1 MFRDPNEP
9 QPPSEPP
16 REGEPLVEEEA
27 LAEGEPVEATVY
39 TGYAD
44 EPVLVAGDAGEAVR
58 ELCRK
63 LAAAGHE
70 TAVERGETDAVL
82 TNDVYEAVRTFRR
95 EHDVEDELTEGD
107 RLAVVGPATWAALN
121 RAA

>member
-1 MFRDPNEP
+1 MFRQPEPPPP
-9 QPPSEPP
+9 QPP
-16 REGEPLVEEEA
+16 REEERA
-27 LAEGEPVEATVY
+27 TRAAAEERDPIFA
-39 TGYAD
+39 GYAD

-70 TAVERGETDAVL
+70 TAVHRGETDAVL
-82 TNDVYEAVRTFRR
+82 SNDVYEAVQKFRR
-95 EHDVEDELTEGD
+95 QYDVEDELTEGD
-107 RLAVVGPATWAALN
+107 RLAVIGPATWAALN

>member
-1 MFRDPNEP
+1 MFRQSEP
-9 QPPSEPP
+9 SPPSEPP
-16 REGEPLVEEEA
+16 REEEHPPRDVETGEERDPIFA
-27 LAEGEPVEATVY
+27 
-39 TGYAD
+39 GYAD

-70 TAVERGETDAVL
+70 TAVHRGETDAVL
-82 TNDVYEAVRTFRR
+82 SNDVYEAVQKFRR
-95 EHDVEDELTEGD
+95 QHDVEDELTEGD
-107 RLAVVGPATWAALN
+107 RLAVIGPATWAALN